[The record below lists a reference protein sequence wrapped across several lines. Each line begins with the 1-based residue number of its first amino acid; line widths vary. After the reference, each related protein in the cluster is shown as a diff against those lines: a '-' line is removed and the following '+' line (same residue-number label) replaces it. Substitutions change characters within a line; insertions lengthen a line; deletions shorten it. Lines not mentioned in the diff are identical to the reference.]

1 MKQIDSQNL
10 FEEYWEQYHFD
21 QFFGFNIR
29 PYTSLLAFDPEDII
43 LQEGTKSNHLYFLL
57 NGRAKVFITHKNGTV
72 TLVNFLESPC
82 FIGEME
88 MVNDQSAC
96 HGVTALRACLC
107 FSIDL
112 SCKAQLLHDIVFLQ
126 NLCKFLSRKT
136 LSDVQNYS
144 RNQAYPMK
152 TKLASFILL
161 TANNGLYRE
170 RHTETASYLGVTYR
184 HLLYVLAEFVKD
196 GILEKTPHGYRI
208 VMEEE
213 LKQIAD
219 GDI

>member
-72 TLVNFLESPC
+72 TLVNFLEAPC

-96 HGVTALRACLC
+96 HVVFHLR
-107 FSIDL
+107 
-112 SCKAQLLHDIVFLQ
+112 Q
-126 NLCKFLSRKT
+126 
-136 LSDVQNYS
+136 
-144 RNQAYPMK
+144 
-152 TKLASFILL
+152 
-161 TANNGLYRE
+161 
-170 RHTETASYLGVTYR
+170 
-184 HLLYVLAEFVKD
+184 
-196 GILEKTPHGYRI
+196 
-208 VMEEE
+208 
-213 LKQIAD
+213 
-219 GDI
+219 